1 MAVENEDDE
10 MKCKTEKQLTRKQ
23 LLEKVRNHKSGD
35 ALLDLRGVR
44 LWRAKLNDTY
54 LLGADLQ
61 EAILEGADLMRA
73 NLREANLQGTNLIY
87 ADLRGASLEGAIL
100 EGAKMVI
107 LKGHLKFTFTA
118 EKLADLLPSLA
129 LDPSRTKYYGA
140 KKNLVIVEIKK
151 LSGNQYCFK
160 KWG

>member
-1 MAVENEDDE
+1 
-10 MKCKTEKQLTRKQ
+10 MKSGVKKQLTRKQ
-23 LLEKVRNHKSGD
+23 LLEKIRNHREGD
-35 ALLDLRGVR
+35 ASLDLRGVR
-44 LWRAKLNDTY
+44 LWRAKLNNAY

-73 NLREANLQGTNLIY
+73 NLLDADLRGANLQGTNLIY

>member
-1 MAVENEDDE
+1 
-10 MKCKTEKQLTRKQ
+10 MKSGVKKQLTRKQ
-23 LLEKVRNHKSGD
+23 LLEKIRNHKSGD
-35 ALLDLRGVR
+35 ALLDLREVR
-44 LWRAKLNDTY
+44 LWGAKLNNAY
-54 LLGADLQ
+54 LCGADLQ

-73 NLREANLQGTNLIY
+73 NLLDADLRGANLQGTNLIY